1 MKNENVLELLNK
13 MNESVLYSKLK
24 LENIRITK

>member
-1 MKNENVLELLNK
+1 MKNENILELLNK
-13 MNESVLYSKLK
+13 MTESVLYSKLK

>member
-13 MNESVLYSKLK
+13 MTESVLYSKLK